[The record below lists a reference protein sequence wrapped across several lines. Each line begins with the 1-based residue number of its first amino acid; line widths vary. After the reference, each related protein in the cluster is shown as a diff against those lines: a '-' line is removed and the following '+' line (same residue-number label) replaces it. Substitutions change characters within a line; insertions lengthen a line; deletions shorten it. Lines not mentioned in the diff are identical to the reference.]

1 MRRFLTF
8 MIFNVAVFGGQI
20 GSAQTAEFNPEIL
33 SAKARIAYSKL
44 AKACVFRV
52 GGVGYGGQTSK
63 EELALYD
70 LLEDAHALD
79 ALRSLVKTG
88 SYEGGLYGLLGL
100 SIRDHREFNLAV
112 EIYKARKERPERQET
127 GSFECWALA
136 VNGETVATQSGCI
149 FDVERRDKIVTAI
162 QSGHYDWRL
171 NAKYRPRN
179 E

>member
-1 MRRFLTF
+1 MV
-8 MIFNVAVFGGQI
+8 INVALFGAQVD
-20 GSAQTAEFNPEIL
+20 SAQTTEFDPEIL

-44 AKACVFRV
+44 AKACVFRI
-52 GGVGYGGQTSK
+52 GGVGYAGQRSK

-100 SIRDHREFNLAV
+100 SIRDHGEFNRAV
-112 EIYKARKERPERQET
+112 DIYKARKERPERQET
-127 GSFECWALA
+127 GSFECFA
-136 VNGETVATQSGCI
+136 VTGETVVTQSGCI
-149 FDVERRDKIVTAI
+149 IAEEQRDKIVTAI
-162 QSGHYDWRL
+162 HSGRYDRML

>member
-1 MRRFLTF
+1 MKRFLTF
-8 MIFNVAVFGGQI
+8 IVINVALFGAPV

-44 AKACVFRV
+44 AKACIFRV
-52 GGVGYGGQTSK
+52 GGVGYGGQTAK

-79 ALRSLVKTG
+79 ALKSLVKTG

-100 SIRDHREFNLAV
+100 SIRDHGEFNLAV
-112 EIYKARKERPERQET
+112 ETYKARRERPQRQET
-127 GSFECWALA
+127 GLCEFFA
-136 VNGETVATQSGCI
+136 VTDKTVTTQSGCI
-149 FDVERRDKIVTAI
+149 IDLEQRDKIVTAI
-162 QSGHYDWRL
+162 QSGRYDRKL
-171 NAKYRPRN
+171 DAKYRPRT